1 MDVDS
6 SNTVGF
12 HEFVAAA
19 VLRRVDIDD
28 RALHAAFDAIDSE
41 GLGYITPESVRATV
55 GIDANKYGDDGDI
68 DRFLE
73 MADSDGDGKVD
84 YAEFLDYVK
93 RARLDGLGAAAKKL
107 DAV

>member
-1 MDVDS
+1 MS
-6 SNTVGF
+6 S
-12 HEFVAAA
+12 
-19 VLRRVDIDD
+19 
-28 RALHAAFDAIDSE
+28 ALD
-41 GLGYITPESVRATV
+41 
-55 GIDANKYGDDGDI
+55 
-68 DRFLE
+68 